1 MDSASFLAI
10 FDAEHDAL
18 LDASA
23 RAGVAAPVPSCPEW
37 NVGDLLYH
45 LYEVQYLWNRITSE
59 RRDGFEGMKM
69 PERPA
74 DEHLIDLVRG
84 EHAGYTAMLRAFPAS
99 TPIATWTG
107 PQTLAWLVRRMA
119 QETAVHRVDAQL
131 AAGDVGVIDAELA
144 SDGIDEFLEFFL
156 NTREGTVGG
165 SVHIHCTDVAG
176 EWTVRPVDGASGGP
190 GSGFDVTREHLKGD
204 AAIRGTAN
212 DILMALW
219 RRGPLSTCDVVGD
232 ADVAARFVAASSL
245 A

>member
-1 MDSASFLAI
+1 MDSSTLLAI

-18 LDASA
+18 LEACA

-37 NVGDLLYH
+37 KVGDLLYH

-69 PERPA
+69 PMRPA

-84 EHAGYTAMLRAFPAS
+84 EHAGYTAMLRSFPAS

-107 PQTLAWLVRRMA
+107 PQTLAWLFRRMA
-119 QETAVHRVDAQL
+119 QETAVHRVDAQR
-131 AAGDVGVIDAELA
+131 AAGEVGAIDAELA

-156 NTREGTVGG
+156 NTREGAVVG

-176 EWTVRPVDGASGGP
+176 EWTVRPVDGADE
-190 GSGFDVTREHLKGD
+190 SGFDVTREHAKGD

-212 DILMALW
+212 DILLALW
-219 RRGPLSTCDVVGD
+219 RRGPLSACDVVGD
-232 ADVAARFVAASSL
+232 VDVAAHFVAASSL